1 MILNWEII
9 MIKRR
14 FILLLVILAGLS
26 SCEERFN
33 PELKPTSQSLIV
45 VDGQINNLPG
55 PYTVKLSLSTAL
67 ESPLYLPLSGFS
79 VSITD
84 NTGFSESLFETVP
97 GEYQTS
103 NGGIQGIIGRQYKV
117 VLVSPEGEH
126 YESTYE
132 TLREPTAIDSVY
144 PQLEFQTSDDLLD
157 ETAGYRFYLNTK
169 EAPQDSAYFLWQL
182 VSTFKYRSDF
192 NIYWVY
198 EGYLRPV
205 DDYDSLRIC
214 YKTANIQEIFLF
226 STANLQPPVLN
237 SFPLHYVTTDT
248 RELMERYSLLVRQY
262 SISEETYKF
271 WRIVKDQNLNMGDL
285 YSKQPFQV
293 KGNVYRTG
301 NSNEIVLGNFMVA
314 GVTEKRIFVNRPD
327 PHIQFRY
334 PVCEFNE
341 DVYRNFAAIVEF
353 PPTSWPIFA
362 TRGPLGNALPNQW
375 CMDCR
380 QSGGVIEKP
389 DFWIE

>member
-1 MILNWEII
+1 MMTKSLFII
-9 MIKRR
+9 SV
-14 FILLLVILAGLS
+14 LILAGLF
-26 SCEERFN
+26 SCEEPFN

-45 VDGQINNLPG
+45 VDGMISNLPG

-67 ESPLYLPLSGFS
+67 ENPQYLPLSGFS
-79 VSITD
+79 VTITD
-84 NTGFSESLFETVP
+84 NTGFSETLSETFP

-103 NGGIQGIIGRQYKV
+103 FGGIQGIIGRQYKV
-117 VLVSPEGEH
+117 VLVSPEGDQ

-132 TLREPTAIDSVY
+132 TLRELVEIDSVY
-144 PQLEFQTSDDLLD
+144 PQLEFQTSDDLIN

-169 EAPQDSAYFLWQL
+169 EAPRDSTYFLWQL

-205 DDYDSLRIC
+205 FDYDSLRIC
-214 YKTANIQEIFLF
+214 FKTANIQEIFLF
-226 STANLQPPVLN
+226 STTNLNPPVLN
-237 SFPLHYVTTDT
+237 DFPLHYVSTDT
-248 RELMERYSLLVRQY
+248 RELMERYSLLVRQF
-262 SISEETYKF
+262 SISEDTYKF
-271 WRIVKDQNLNMGDL
+271 WRIVKDQNSNMGDL

-293 KGNVYRTG
+293 KGNVYKTG
-301 NSNEIVLGNFMVA
+301 NSDEIVLGNFMVA
-314 GVTEKRIFVNRPD
+314 GVTEKRIYVNRPD
-327 PHIQFRY
+327 PHIQFHY
-334 PVCEFNE
+334 PICEFHE
-341 DVYRNFAAIVEF
+341 DVYRNFGSIYEF
-353 PPTSWPIFA
+353 PPYSWPVFA